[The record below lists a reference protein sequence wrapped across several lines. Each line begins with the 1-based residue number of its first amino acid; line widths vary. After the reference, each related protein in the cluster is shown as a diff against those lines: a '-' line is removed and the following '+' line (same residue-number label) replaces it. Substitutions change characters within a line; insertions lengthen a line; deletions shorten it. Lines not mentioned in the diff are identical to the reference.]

1 MMKPIKIILVDD
13 HRIIRDGLKKYLLND
28 IDFEVVGEAENGIK
42 ALKILE
48 KKDVDIV
55 LSDLNMPEM
64 DGLVLTENIMEH
76 YPDTKVIILTMLDE
90 PHYIKQLMSGGAEG
104 YLFKNSGVDEVKK
117 AIKKV
122 YSGDTFL
129 SDEVTNSLTQYVIKR
144 KQNNPRNKRFGFIAK
159 LSDRE
164 LEVLKLIVKEKSN
177 QEIADKL
184 FISVRTVDAHKRNM
198 IEKTGSRNIAGL
210 VMYAI
215 THQLIEL

>member
-1 MMKPIKIILVDD
+1 MKPIKIMLVDD

-28 IDFEVVGEAENGIK
+28 IDFEVVGEAENGVK
-42 ALKILE
+42 ALKILG

-64 DGLVLTENIMEH
+64 DGLALTENIMEH
-76 YPDTKVIILTMLDE
+76 HPNTKVIILTMLDE
-90 PHYIKQLMSGGAEG
+90 PHYIKQLMGSGAEG

-144 KQNNPRNKRFGFIAK
+144 KQSNPRNKRFGFVAR
-159 LSDRE
+159 LSERE
-164 LEVLKLIVKEKSN
+164 LEVLKWIVKEKSN
-177 QEIADKL
+177 QEIADIL